1 MGTESEINF
10 FFSMSPDMCCLVS
23 NDGELLKVN
32 EVWEQKMGYP
42 MDYFV
47 GKKFTQFMTP
57 QDALMVM
64 ERFQKRI
71 HGGPSNGSTCQH
83 IHANGTPFWV
93 EWRASFSSQFNR
105 MYAIGRDVSLQKKL
119 TEQIASQEKT
129 IRSIIENSE
138 DTFLRFDPQL
148 RHTFASPQVEK
159 YLGKKPEELL
169 GKNHPEA
176 GFSEDLYSSWQKEI
190 QEVLDTG
197 VAKKQIATLDEGTHF
212 FDWHLLPEKDEHG
225 VVESVLSVSREITE
239 LVKYKN
245 QLESLTE
252 ELKNSNETK
261 DKFFG
266 IVAHDL
272 KSPIASFIQLTAL
285 MMDAEYDLSKEQL
298 LSYSK
303 MLHDSSKNL
312 HELLLNLLNWSMIQR
327 ELIKMEKQEV
337 VMESVIEKIK
347 LPLVQA
353 AENKHI
359 GLTFITEPHLTME
372 GDKEMISSILRNL
385 ISNAIKF
392 TPTQGQVT
400 VEMKRQESQV
410 SIIVQDSGI
419 GMSESMVSKLFQVGQ
434 KINRKG
440 TAGESSSGLGL
451 VITHEFVKL
460 HNGKMTVTSQ
470 EGQGTR
476 FEVLI

>member
-10 FFSMSPDMCCLVS
+10 FFSMSPDMCCLVA
-23 NDGELLKVN
+23 NDGEILKVN
-32 EVWEQKMGYP
+32 EVWENQMGYP
-42 MDYFV
+42 MEYFV

-57 QDALMVM
+57 EDALMVM

-71 HGGPSNGSTCQH
+71 HGGPSHGSTCQH
-83 IHANGTPFWV
+83 IRADGSIFWI
-93 EWRASFSSQFNR
+93 EWRASFSPQFNR
-105 MYAIGRDVSLQKKL
+105 MYAIGRDVTLQKKL

-138 DTFLRFDPQL
+138 DTFLRFDRNL

-159 YLGKKPEELL
+159 YLSKKPEELL
-169 GKNHPEA
+169 GKNHREA
-176 GFSEDLYSSWQKEI
+176 GFPETVYSPWESEIK
-190 QEVLDTG
+190 EVLHSG
-197 VAKKQIATLDEGTHF
+197 IPKKQIGTLDNGSYF
-212 FDWHLLPEKDEHG
+212 FDWHLLPEKDENG
-225 VVESVLSVSREITE
+225 EVESVLSVTREITE

-245 QLESLTE
+245 QLEALTE
-252 ELKNSNETK
+252 ELRNSNETK

-298 LSYSK
+298 LTYSK

-327 ELIKMEKQEV
+327 EMIKMEKQ
-337 VMESVIEKIK
+337 SVHLPRIIEQIK
-347 LPLVQA
+347 MPLEQA
-353 AENKHI
+353 AQNKQIVLHFNF
-359 GLTFITEPHLTME
+359 TDDITVQ
-372 GDKEMISSILRNL
+372 GDHEMISSVLRNL

-392 TPTQGQVT
+392 TPTNGIVEVNIHPGEKQVCM
-400 VEMKRQESQV
+400 EIK
-410 SIIVQDSGI
+410 DSGI
-419 GMSESMVSKLFQVGQ
+419 GMSESMINKLFQVGQ

-460 HNGKMTVTSQ
+460 HGGNIEVISEEGK
-470 EGQGTR
+470 GTA
-476 FEVLI
+476 FKVHI